1 MGDTG
6 NATGTPHLHFEI
18 RDRAGDP
25 LNPFPSLVAA
35 QARERCSIAIG
46 PWTAE
51 DAGQLV
57 EPAEVRWDVTGPDG
71 ARWEIS
77 STGAVRAFGTGAL
90 VTPGDCTVV
99 PGAAY
104 VNDTGS

>member
-1 MGDTG
+1 M
-6 NATGTPHLHFEI
+6 
-18 RDRAGDP
+18 
-25 LNPFPSLVAA
+25 NPFPSLVAA

-90 VTPGDCTVV
+90 VTPATAPSS
-99 PGAAY
+99 PGAAD
-104 VNDTGS
+104 VNDAGS